1 MTSFITGGAGF
12 IGYHLVD
19 HLDTKGEQVVI
30 LDDFSSSNPMF
41 INTISRNNAI
51 KVIEGSILDENLV
64 NTIMKSA
71 TKCYH
76 LAASLGVERI
86 NNDPLQS
93 LEVNIKGT
101 ENVLKA
107 ASKFNVRTL
116 IASSSEIYG
125 RNPEMPLTEESDRVL
140 GSPKVARWSY
150 SEAKA
155 IDEFYAFE
163 LNKKSGFEVTIARLF
178 NTVGPGQSGIYGM
191 VLPRFVK
198 AALGG
203 QSLVVYGDGSQS
215 RSFCAVSDVVEALDS
230 LINIPASIGEAYNV
244 GSTNEISIKDLAH
257 KVIDITRS
265 NSQIEFKKYSEIFGD
280 NFEEPTRRVPD
291 ISKLSKATGWQPKKN
306 LEMIISEVAEFIKA
320 NGT

>member
-1 MTSFITGGAGF
+1 MTSFITGGTGF

-41 INTISRNNAI
+41 MNTISRNSAI

-64 NTIMKSA
+64 NSIMKSA
-71 TKCYH
+71 TNCYH
-76 LAASLGVERI
+76 LAAALGVERI
-86 NNDPLQS
+86 NSDSLQS

-101 ENVLKA
+101 ENVLNA

-163 LNKKSGFEVTIARLF
+163 LSKKSAFKVTIARLF

-198 AALGG
+198 AALSGK
-203 QSLVVYGDGSQS
+203 SLVVYGDGSQS

-230 LINIPASIGEAYNV
+230 LINTSVSVGEAYNV
-244 GSTNEISIKDLAH
+244 GSTNEISIKDLAE
-257 KVIDITRS
+257 KVISITGS
-265 NSQIEFKKYSEIFGD
+265 KSQIEFKKHSEIFGD
-280 NFEEPTRRVPD
+280 NFEEPARRVPD

-320 NGT
+320 NET

>member
-1 MTSFITGGAGF
+1 MTSFITGGTGF

-41 INTISRNNAI
+41 MNTISRNSAI

-64 NTIMKSA
+64 NSIMKSA
-71 TKCYH
+71 TNCYH
-76 LAASLGVERI
+76 LAAALGVERI
-86 NNDPLQS
+86 NIDSLQS

-101 ENVLKA
+101 ENVLNA

-163 LNKKSGFEVTIARLF
+163 LSKKSAFKVTIARLF

-198 AALGG
+198 AALSGK
-203 QSLVVYGDGSQS
+203 SLVVYGDGSQS

-230 LINIPASIGEAYNV
+230 LINTSVSVGEAYNV
-244 GSTNEISIKDLAH
+244 GSTNEISIKDLAE
-257 KVIDITRS
+257 KVISITGS
-265 NSQIEFKKYSEIFGD
+265 KSQIEFKKHSEIFGD
-280 NFEEPTRRVPD
+280 NFEEPARRVPD

-320 NGT
+320 NET

>member
-265 NSQIEFKKYSEIFGD
+265 NSQIEFKKHSEIFGD

-291 ISKLSKATGWQPKKN
+291 ISKLSKATGWQPKKH